1 MAYPTTARMTK
12 RRIIMM
18 AMTWLRFTMISFF
31 SSLFLWRS
39 GGFGRIVYMRGGTWR
54 SPKVIG
60 E

>member
-31 SSLFLWRS
+31 PSLVLWRS
-39 GGFGRIVYMRGGTWR
+39 GGFGRVVYMRGGT
-54 SPKVIG
+54 
-60 E
+60 